1 MKLPKRKSVT
11 ERSGVIEVD
20 RITVDELGWVFREQ
34 PTDDFGIDAHL
45 EIVDGDNATG
55 RLIAIQ
61 IKTGASYFREENS
74 EGYVFR
80 GRIEHLNYWDNY
92 SLPVII
98 VLCDRDKKLCIW
110 ESIDKSKVQVI
121 SEDTW
126 KITVPKDKIFGGGS
140 IRKLVELAGKQ
151 SKYER
156 RFNSLVLEKAWME
169 EIKNGNRVVL
179 EAEEW
184 VNKTSGRGTVTL
196 KVIDDNTGKE
206 TVVLDWPMAF
216 FPMSS
221 YEDVFPRL
229 FPWAEFSIDEDFYE
243 EYDEAD
249 FMIENATWDKED
261 ERYIVFGSKAEYK
274 SRLPKIRPYKNISGE
289 VDCYRLELTL
299 NELGEAFLLIDD
311 YLRNGFKYNIF
322 K

>member
-1 MKLPKRKSVT
+1 MKLPKHKSTT
-11 ERSGVIEVD
+11 ERSGVLEVG
-20 RITVDELGWVFREQ
+20 RIIVDELGWVFREQ

-61 IKTGASYFREENS
+61 IKTGESYFREENS

-80 GRIEHLNYWDNY
+80 GRIEHLNYWTNY

-98 VLCDRDKKLCIW
+98 VLCDRAKKVCIW
-110 ESIDKSKVQVI
+110 ESIDKLKVQVI

-126 KITVPKDKIFGGGS
+126 KITVPKNKLLGEYS
-140 IRKLVELAGKQ
+140 VQNLVELAGNK
-151 SKYER
+151 SEYER

-169 EIKNGNRVVL
+169 EIRNGNKVVL

-184 VNKTSGRGTVTL
+184 VNKSSGRGSVTL
-196 KVIDDNTGKE
+196 KVIEDNTGDE
-206 TVVLDWPMAF
+206 TVVLDWPMVF

-229 FPWAEFSIDEDFYE
+229 FPWADFSIDEEFYE

-249 FMIENATWDKED
+249 FLLENAVWDKED
-261 ERYIVFGSKAEYK
+261 GHYIIFGDKADYK
-274 SRLPKIRPYKNISGE
+274 SRLPKIRPYQNISGE
-289 VDCYRLELTL
+289 VDCFRLKLTL
-299 NELGEAFLLIDD
+299 NELGEAFLLLDD
-311 YLRNGFKYNIF
+311 YLRNGF
-322 K
+322 